1 MQRSTST
8 GSREP
13 PSLDDLADMGDTDRV
28 LERGRLLGDGDLFL
42 LRPFSSSSSVMAC
55 IVLPLAPGAALLEAD
70 ACPPRS

>member
-1 MQRSTST
+1 MLSREWRRVMQRSTST

-42 LRPFSSSSSVMAC
+42 LRPSSSSSSGGAT
-55 IVLPLAPGAALLEAD
+55 ISFGGSPHAPQ
-70 ACPPRS
+70 